1 MKRSRWFWPV
11 WLLAALM
18 PVSGVSA
25 EPITLRVSLQIPAAN
40 PIMGRGVVLFKEQ
53 VEKETEGAIRIEI
66 YDKGKLYNDH
76 QVVGA
81 VQSGAIEMGS
91 AVISQ
96 ISKRLPAADIMEQ
109 PFLFNFEALTRAA
122 LSPESEL
129 RQLIDKAVLEKL
141 GVHVLWWQNAGTQ
154 VLLSKGVDMA
164 EPSRLEGKTVR
175 VFSDTMAS
183 FTRHCGGI
191 PQVLSITKVHDGMK
205 QGTIEVAMIAPV
217 AVETRQLWKVADTV
231 TRTDHTGTEFLVI
244 INARTWAGLN
254 DRHKAVMTRAAKA
267 SERAIRDNTGRLE
280 AKAFEFVRS
289 KGMKV
294 HELTPD
300 QVAVWRACSAE
311 VIDGYM
317 SRGGELERQLLA
329 AYGKLR
335 TEPCCNT
342 GPAGA
347 FHGR

>member
-1 MKRSRWFWPV
+1 MRGTRCLC
-11 WLLAALM
+11 LLLVVAALG
-18 PVSGVSA
+18 VKSGA
-25 EPITLRVSLQIPAAN
+25 EATTLRVSLQIPATN

-53 VEKETEGAIRIEI
+53 VEKETQGALRVEI
-66 YDKGKLYNDH
+66 FDSGKLYNDQ

-81 VQSGAIEMGS
+81 VQSGAIEMGA

-129 RQLIDKAVLEKL
+129 RQLIDRAVLDTI

-154 VLLSKGVDMA
+154 VLLSKGVDMT
-164 EPSRLEGKTVR
+164 EPIRLKEKKVR

-191 PQVLSITKVHDGMK
+191 PQVLSITKVHDGLK
-205 QGTIEVAMIAPV
+205 EGTTDVAMIATV
-217 AVETRQLWKVADTV
+217 AVETRELWKVADTI

-244 INARTWAGLN
+244 INAKTWAGLS
-254 DRHKAVMTRAAKA
+254 DLHKAVLTRAAQA
-267 SERAIRDNTGRLE
+267 SEREIRDNTSRLE
-280 AKAFEFVRS
+280 QKAYDFVRS

-294 HELTPD
+294 HDLNPD
-300 QVAVWRACSAE
+300 QVAEWRACSAE
-311 VIDGYM
+311 VMDAYM
-317 SRGGELERQLLA
+317 SRGGELEYRLLS
-329 AYGKLR
+329 AYGRLR
-335 TEPCCNT
+335 TDPCCNT
-342 GPAGA
+342 GPAGI
-347 FHGR
+347 FTRR